1 MEEKMTPMM
10 KQYSDI
16 KRKYHEEILFFRMGD
31 FYEMFFDDAK
41 IASRILDIAL
51 TARQNDVPMCGI
63 PYHAAESYIARL
75 IKAGKRVAVCEQL
88 ESVPSEGNSIVKRD
102 VVRVITPGT
111 VIESNLLGSDDN
123 NFLCSIYI
131 TKKEMGMAFVDV
143 STGDFF
149 YLTSDK
155 NMEIFRGE
163 IAKYSPKEA
172 IIYAQ
177 SNETDTIFTE
187 FVKSRN
193 IPVHTLNEW
202 NYEKEY
208 MTEVICQTLST
219 HNLAGLGID
228 TDIEIITAGSI
239 LQYLRDT
246 HKTVF
251 GHLKNPMKLAS
262 RDTMMLDEATI
273 TNLEIVE
280 NQQDGTRN
288 RTLFSVLNNTKT
300 PMGRRTLERNL
311 LQPLVLRIKIDER
324 LELVDFFYQ
333 RPDLADE
340 IITHLKEILDME
352 RILSR
357 FTIGKIQPRNFIAMK
372 QSISASMK
380 IKKIIHDC
388 TIDNPMLISLYEEFS
403 DLSGLGDTINTI
415 IDDDPALSPE
425 HGRVI
430 KPGYIPELDNLYELK
445 SDAKQWILKFQ
456 EDEKVRLGINTL
468 RVKYNKILGYYIEI
482 SKGQSDRA
490 PKEYFRKQTLVG
502 AERYTTEDLQ
512 KFESDILGAADK
524 ITDIEKREIENL
536 RLQIIEKSHEI
547 QMTASSVGYLDFI
560 CSLSVSAILNRF
572 VKPVINDNNYIS
584 IKNGRHPV
592 VEKYYTKE
600 VFIPN
605 DILLDDSGNII
616 NIITGPNMS
625 GKSTYIRMCAILQLM
640 AQVGSFLPVESADI
654 SIADRIFTRIGA
666 SDNISRGEST
676 FLVEM
681 NETANI
687 LNNATERSLI
697 IMDEVGR
704 GTSTYDG
711 LSIAWG
717 VVEYILRYIKAKTL
731 FATHYHELTQLGNK
745 EGIVNYNVLVK
756 ETMNSVEFLHKVVT
770 GSADKSYGIHVAKL
784 AGLPKN
790 IISRATK
797 ILEKL
802 ESKGSDKS
810 KISDQEISSEQ
821 LEIFNASNH
830 IILQILQKIDIDN
843 ITPVEAIN
851 ELHKLKKLID

>member
-1 MEEKMTPMM
+1 MDEKLTPMM

-16 KRKYHEEILFFRMGD
+16 KRRYHDEILFFRMGD

-41 IASRILDIAL
+41 IASKILDIAL
-51 TARQNDVPMCGI
+51 TSRQNDVPMCGI
-63 PYHAAESYIARL
+63 PYHASESYIARL
-75 IKAGKRVAVCEQL
+75 IKAGKRVAICEQL
-88 ESVPSEGNSIVKRD
+88 EAVPSSGSIVKRD
-102 VVRVITPGT
+102 VVRIVTPGT

-123 NFLCSIYI
+123 NFLCSVYI

-155 NMEIFRGE
+155 NMELFRGE
-163 IAKYSPKEA
+163 IAKFSPREA

-177 SNETDTIFTE
+177 SYETDTIFTE
-187 FVKSRN
+187 FIRNMN

-202 NYEKEY
+202 NYEKEF
-208 MTEVICQTLST
+208 MSDVICQTLQT
-219 HNLAGLGID
+219 HNLNGLGIES
-228 TDIEIITAGSI
+228 DIEIITTGSI

-273 TNLEIVE
+273 SNLEIVE
-280 NQQDGTRN
+280 NQQDGSRN
-288 RTLFSVLNNTKT
+288 RTLFSVLNNTRT

-311 LQPLVLRIKIDER
+311 LQPLVKKNVVEQR
-324 LELVDFFYQ
+324 LDLVDFFFH
-333 RPDLADE
+333 RAELTEE
-340 IITHLKEILDME
+340 ITSLLRDILDME

-357 FTIGKIQPRNFIAMK
+357 FTIGKTQPRNFIALK
-372 QSISASMK
+372 QSITAVMK
-380 IKKIIHDC
+380 IKKIIHECSIDNTMLAPLYDGFSEISSIAE
-388 TIDNPMLISLYEEFS
+388 TIDIV
-403 DLSGLGDTINTI
+403 
-415 IDDDPALSPE
+415 IDNDPALSPE

-430 KPGYIPELDNLYELK
+430 KPGYLPELDSLYELK
-445 SDAKQWILKFQ
+445 SDAKKWILKFQ
-456 EDEKVRLGINTL
+456 EDEKSRLGINTL

-482 SKGQSDRA
+482 SKGQADRA
-490 PKEYFRKQTLVG
+490 PEEYFRKQTLVG
-502 AERYTTEDLQ
+502 AERFTTEELQ
-512 KFESDILGAADK
+512 KFESDILGASDR
-524 ITDIEKREIENL
+524 IIDMEKREIENL
-536 RLQIIEKSHEI
+536 RLLIIGHSREI
-547 QMTASSVGYLDFI
+547 QGTASTVGYLDFI

-572 VKPVINDNNYIS
+572 VKPSINENNYIS

-605 DILLDDSGNII
+605 DILLDDDKNII

-640 AQVGSFLPVESADI
+640 AQTGSFLPVESADLPV
-654 SIADRIFTRIGA
+654 ADRIFTRIGA

-687 LNNATERSLI
+687 LNNATDRSLI

-717 VVEYILRYIKAKTL
+717 VVEHILRYIRAKTL

-745 EGIVNYNVLVK
+745 DGIVNYNVLVK

-790 IISRATK
+790 IISRAAK

-802 ESKGSDKS
+802 ESKGSDKNALTGEE
-810 KISDQEISSEQ
+810 KSSEQ

-830 IILQILQKIDIDN
+830 IILQILEKIDIDN

>member
-1 MEEKMTPMM
+1 
-10 KQYSDI
+10 
-16 KRKYHEEILFFRMGD
+16 
-31 FYEMFFDDAK
+31 MFFDDAK

-88 ESVPSEGNSIVKRD
+88 ESVPSAGSSIVKRD

-149 YLTSDK
+149 YLTADK

-177 SNETDTIFTE
+177 SYETDTIFTE
-187 FVKSRN
+187 FIKSRN

-202 NYEKEY
+202 HYEKEY
-208 MTEVICQTLST
+208 MTEMICQTLST
-219 HNLAGLGID
+219 HNLAGLGIES
-228 TDIEIITAGSI
+228 DIEIITAGSI

-273 TNLEIVE
+273 SNLEIVE

-311 LQPLVLRIKIDER
+311 LQPLVLRSKIDER
-324 LELVDFFYQ
+324 LDLVDFFYQ
-333 RPDLADE
+333 RAELAEE
-340 IITHLKEILDME
+340 ITIHLKEILDME

-388 TIDNPMLISLYEEFS
+388 TIDNSMLTPLYEEFS
-403 DLSGLGDTINTI
+403 DLSSLGETINTV

-430 KPGYIPELDNLYELK
+430 KPGYLPELDKLYELK

-482 SKGQSDRA
+482 SKGQSERA

-502 AERYTTEDLQ
+502 AERYTTEELQ

-524 ITDIEKREIENL
+524 ITDIERREIEKL
-536 RLQIIEKSHEI
+536 RLQIIEKSREI

-560 CSLSVSAILNRF
+560 CSLSISAILNRF

-640 AQVGSFLPVESADI
+640 AQTGSFLPVESADL

-687 LNNATERSLI
+687 LNNATDRSLC
-697 IMDEVGR
+697 MGSCRVYSPLYKSEN
-704 GTSTYDG
+704 TFCHT
-711 LSIAWG
+711 LS
-717 VVEYILRYIKAKTL
+717 
-731 FATHYHELTQLGNK
+731 
-745 EGIVNYNVLVK
+745 
-756 ETMNSVEFLHKVVT
+756 
-770 GSADKSYGIHVAKL
+770 
-784 AGLPKN
+784 
-790 IISRATK
+790 
-797 ILEKL
+797 
-802 ESKGSDKS
+802 
-810 KISDQEISSEQ
+810 
-821 LEIFNASNH
+821 
-830 IILQILQKIDIDN
+830 
-843 ITPVEAIN
+843 
-851 ELHKLKKLID
+851 